1 MSYHPGLRYP
11 KSIDSQ
17 LWLHVALNS
26 FGNDGTFN
34 QVALG
39 KRTPERDKHARPRT
53 VTMETHNA
61 ASTVALV

>member
-1 MSYHPGLRYP
+1 MSYNPGLRYP

-17 LWLHVALNS
+17 LCLHIALNS
-26 FGNDGTFN
+26 FGNDGTCN

-39 KRTPERDKHARPRT
+39 KSTPEWDKHARPRT
-53 VTMETHNA
+53 VTMETQNA